1 MARLTVQNPT
11 QHKFNT
17 KKLSLFSE
25 GIIYSKEDGK
35 HQDPTVEVYE
45 QLI

>member
-17 KKLSLFSE
+17 KNFLFFLRVLY
-25 GIIYSKEDGK
+25 IQKKTADIT
-35 HQDPTVEVYE
+35 TVEVYE